1 MGECGIVVLPCPF
14 VFRQNPLRRRRGVIG
29 HLDGGRTA
37 VRDSKNPA
45 GPVLDFTPSEWTAF
59 VAGVRAGEF
68 NQA

>member
-1 MGECGIVVLPCPF
+1 MSADLTGARWFKSTFSQAGGDCVEIA
-14 VFRQNPLRRRRGVIG
+14 

-59 VAGVRAGEF
+59 VAGVKAGEF
-68 NQA
+68 GQA